1 MTHEINSKT
10 LAAQWGERLTQLLS
24 EALAQS
30 LATPFCDAL
39 IECGRDGQVAIEL
52 ARNTPSHHR
61 AAALVDCA
69 EALWRA
75 SDKRAVKVA
84 LEGLRTCTEWGAYD
98 CLRVVQSFSAVEQI
112 QQAAHKKASSW
123 SASRRNLD
131 ALSWAEATKL
141 RLCSEGFLSED
152 RGAVRAR
159 AREVVAVVSAKSRYD
174 TGVAA
179 FAALCAEL
187 ARIDALDGDT
197 EGALAH
203 FEQARAEL
211 ESAKSGVEIALP
223 VERREREVAYACAL
237 RSLLD
242 AAHTLADRSA
252 IDACASVF
260 LPIHCGNLSAIPAI
274 LASLKLPEPS
284 TFIGSSSHLWL
295 DAMRES
301 SDPSVLEPLR
311 ARVGTP
317 HTAEQIEDHY
327 ENGLITTS
335 ERLEARTGTARA
347 YAREGRADDARA
359 IVDTLE
365 RQARG
370 QLQAVIDPLREIVR
384 ATLDRG
390 AVTLPPL
397 VAAARA
403 TPLDASV
410 LAEHRASWA
419 SLARVEGDLFA
430 RSGAAKKCAVA
441 ILRHAAAVALRGDRT
456 AATALVDE
464 VTAPLVAPDDDR
476 ARMTRASKF
485 AVELLTA
492 QVATGMLNE
501 AILTS
506 REHAYVRD
514 GQAPL
519 PHLVDELLRAGG
531 EREAHACVSAA
542 IAQGTDTR
550 PLEHSLRAIL
560 RLASDAASLTETA
573 SVANRALDSCEAWA
587 RSARS

>member
-52 ARNTPSHHR
+52 ARSTPSHHR
-61 AAALVDCA
+61 ATALVDCA

-75 SDKRAVKVA
+75 RDKRAVKVA
-84 LEGLRTCTEWGAYD
+84 LEGLRTCTEWGAYE
-98 CLRVVQSFSAVEQI
+98 CLRVVQSFSAVEPI

-131 ALSWAEATKL
+131 ALPWAEATTL
-141 RLCSEGFLSED
+141 RLCSEGFLNEN
-152 RGAVRAR
+152 RGDVRGR
-159 AREVVAVVSAKSRYD
+159 GREIVAFVSSKPRYD
-174 TGVAA
+174 TGVSG

-187 ARIDALDGDT
+187 ARLDALDGDT
-197 EGALAH
+197 DGALAH

-211 ESAKSGVEIALP
+211 ESAKSGVEIALSD
-223 VERREREVAYACAL
+223 ERREREVSYACAL

-242 AAHTLADRSA
+242 AADALADDTAVARCTS
-252 IDACASVF
+252 IF
-260 LPIHCGNLSAIPAI
+260 IPIHSGALALAHRSI
-274 LASLKLPEPS
+274 LARPLNTSQVS
-284 TFIGSSSHLWL
+284 TASASHLWI
-295 DAMRES
+295 DAHRECESEAVRALLRSMAEPQFTVS
-301 SDPSVLEPLR
+301 SIEEQ
-311 ARVGTP
+311 
-317 HTAEQIEDHY
+317 HTD
-327 ENGLITTS
+327 GLITAP
-335 ERLEARTGTARA
+335 ERLDAIASAARI
-347 YAREGRADDARA
+347 YALDGRTDEARA

-365 RQARG
+365 RQARD

-384 ATLDRG
+384 GTLDRG

-397 VAAARA
+397 VSAARA

-430 RSGAAKKCAVA
+430 RSGVAKKCAVA
-441 ILRHAAAVALRGDRT
+441 ILRHAAALALDGDRA
-456 AATALVDE
+456 AATALVGE
-464 VTAPLVAPDDDR
+464 VTAPLVAPGDDR
-476 ARMTRASKF
+476 ARITRTSKF

-519 PHLVDELLRAGG
+519 PHLVDALLRAGR